1 VTLIEGY
8 RLCHHGAKRRG
19 QIAIPT
25 IRRRKGASIQRGGGV
40 PMFIAVR
47 SILLGCRE
55 LIAGSSGTDSCP
67 PSLALLKT
75 LTSLS
80 YVDEH
85 Q

>member
-1 VTLIEGY
+1 
-8 RLCHHGAKRRG
+8 
-19 QIAIPT
+19 
-25 IRRRKGASIQRGGGV
+25 
-40 PMFIAVR
+40 MFIAVR

-55 LIAGSSGTDSCP
+55 LIAGSSGTDSYP

-75 LTSLS
+75 LTSFT

>member
-1 VTLIEGY
+1 M
-8 RLCHHGAKRRG
+8 
-19 QIAIPT
+19 PT
-25 IRRRKGASIQRGGGV
+25 IKSRIGASIQRGGGA

-55 LIAGSSGTDSCP
+55 LIAGSSGTDSYP

-75 LTSLS
+75 LTSFT

>member
-1 VTLIEGY
+1 M
-8 RLCHHGAKRRG
+8 
-19 QIAIPT
+19 AIPPNKR
-25 IRRRKGASIQRGGGV
+25 IKGARIQRGGGA

-55 LIAGSSGTDSCP
+55 LIAGSSGTDSYP

-75 LTSLS
+75 LTSFT